1 MVQILREQMRNYT
14 ADQTDAIRT
23 AQIAKNVGE
32 WNDVIQGA
40 GRIATSVIN
49 AQEKT
54 KKEEEKKA
62 LEADTAM
69 INTQIGQKASVL
81 TQNTIQQEVES
92 GKLNPNTASGQKRI
106 EDIAAENYASY
117 YGQGQTEKFDTDIAT
132 MQRKTADE
140 GLKKAF
146 KLYESY
152 QKKQASDSMDY
163 ISLYNSKM
171 AEEAGRSGDFDSY
184 MSFTERTTDPVVNYM
199 VTHGSD
205 KDKETAA
212 AKWRLRQGTSYLIGM
227 AQDKPVEAARIIG
240 IQDRQAVEDLLK
252 EQNPKMS
259 KKEIKVLTDSIM
271 ESESKVA
278 DEQLEKIFG
287 DKVLNSY
294 GEDEAMARQ
303 NLRSDLQKAL
313 GRMVRKGMAQQE
325 LQTKKDNYDAVSTVY
340 SNVLSPDPIV
350 AADASLS
357 IETGVSDMSEDFM
370 NEAPNIK
377 ESLSLYQENSSN
389 IKEDMFPTM
398 EGTIESLKQIQA
410 FALSDKQ
417 KPAEKI
423 ELALNTANSIHEEPV
438 TQQQYEEANSIMYNA
453 LSEPE
458 NNKQLENTMAL
469 LSATILDNYA
479 ELFPNLEEIAELEKK
494 TDPEFRQ
501 YSRIGIQ
508 SGIEKDVIAE
518 EGQGQITL
526 DYSKPMP
533 TNIKT
538 KAKSFNWDKADEKS
552 KAKYNLLRDTYAG
565 VQTDMAAGNFEG
577 ANQKLFAL
585 PYNIAK
591 INYGGRLSPA
601 MIDQFMEIDL
611 DGKQSVYPQFSY
623 NGYTFQYMGI
633 DKTGII
639 LAKRIL

>member
-1 MVQILREQMRNYT
+1 MVQILREQTRNYT
-14 ADQTDAIRT
+14 ADQSAAIRT
-23 AQIAKNVGE
+23 AQIAENVGE
-32 WNDVIQGA
+32 WNSVIQGA
-40 GRIATSVIN
+40 GKIAKSVIN
-49 AQEKT
+49 AQEKA
-54 KKEEEKKA
+54 KKEAEKKA

-81 TQNTIQQEVES
+81 AQNTIQKEVES

-146 KLYESY
+146 KLYEDY
-152 QKKQASDSMDY
+152 QKKQASDSMEY

-171 AEEAGRSGDFDSY
+171 AEEAGRVGDFDSY
-184 MSFTERTTDPVVNYM
+184 MSFTERTTEPVVKYM

-205 KDKETAA
+205 KDEETAA

-240 IQDRQAVEDLLK
+240 IQDRKAVEDLLK

-259 KKEIKVLTDSIM
+259 KKEVKALTDSIM
-271 ESESKVA
+271 KSESQVA
-278 DEQLEKIFG
+278 DEKLEKIFG

-294 GEDEAMARQ
+294 GENEAMARQ

-325 LQTKKDNYDAVSTVY
+325 LQAKKDNYDAVSTVY

-350 AADASLS
+350 SADASLS
-357 IETGVSDMSEDFM
+357 IETGISDISEDFM
-370 NEAPNIK
+370 SEAPNIK
-377 ESLSLYQENSSN
+377 ESLSLYQENSSSV
-389 IKEDMFPTM
+389 KENMFPTM

-423 ELALNTANSIHEEPV
+423 ELALNTVNSIHEEPV
-438 TQQQYEEANSIMYNA
+438 TQQQYEEANSIMYAA

-458 NNKQLENTMAL
+458 NSKQLENTMAL

-479 ELFPNLEEIAELEKK
+479 ELFPDFEEMAELEKK
-494 TDPEFRQ
+494 TDKDFRD
-501 YSRIGIQ
+501 YSSLGVQ
-508 SGIEKDVIAE
+508 SGIEKESSWED
-518 EGQGQITL
+518 GSNQKTL
-526 DYSKPMP
+526 TYPELPKGL
-533 TNIKT
+533 KT

-552 KAKYNLLRDTYAG
+552 KAKYNLLRDTYGA
-565 VQTDMAAGNFEG
+565 VQTDMSVGNFEG

-601 MIDQFMEIDL
+601 TIDQFMEIDL